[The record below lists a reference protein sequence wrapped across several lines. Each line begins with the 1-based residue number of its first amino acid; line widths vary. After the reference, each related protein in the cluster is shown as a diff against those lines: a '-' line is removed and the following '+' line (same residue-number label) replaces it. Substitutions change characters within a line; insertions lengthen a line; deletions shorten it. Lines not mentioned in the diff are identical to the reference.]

1 MERSN
6 GGSSRID
13 GKQGWVVVAAITTIL
28 TFTSGA
34 RLLPGIVLKPV
45 TTEFGWSRSELM
57 LAITINMVG
66 LSILQPFLGLATDRF
81 GARKI
86 LVGGTALLGL
96 MLLPLSRATT
106 LWQFYLLYGVVGAF
120 ALAAVSPVNVTSIV
134 SGWFERRR
142 GAALSISTSGSAFGQ
157 LMIVPAGTWLLTATT
172 WPNLYL
178 ILAVILLVVMT
189 PLSFVFVRSSGL
201 PATANS
207 SKRHIPE
214 DPDNNKSL
222 KLGEAIAG
230 SSFWLLAFG
239 FFVCGFTMA
248 FATAHFMAYADDMGM
263 ETTRAAD
270 IVAVTAIFS
279 IAGSFLLGIAA
290 DHFDRRFVLS
300 LTYGLRGLA
309 YVLLWLLPVGPLLFV
324 YAIVLGVSW
333 TATTPLTAA
342 ISADLY
348 GRKNIG
354 LIFGVMFSFMNIGFG
369 AGSFLDGL
377 VYDTFGSYHAALL
390 ANAALGLLA
399 ALAVIR
405 AGHEVSVQRP
415 DLARPSMPAVD
426 YGGLIVPAAGQRRSG
441 D

>member
-1 MERSN
+1 VERSN

-13 GKQGWVVVAAITTIL
+13 GKEGWIVVAAITTIL

-57 LAITINMVG
+57 LAISINMIG
-66 LSILQPFLGLATDRF
+66 LSILQPFLGLVTDRI
-81 GARKI
+81 GARKV

-96 MLLPLSRATT
+96 MLLPLSRADA

-157 LMIVPAGTWLLTATT
+157 LMVVPAGTWLLTMTS

-189 PLSFVFVRSSGL
+189 PLSLILVRSSGL
-201 PATANS
+201 PTRHIS
-207 SKRHIPE
+207 STRHIPT
-214 DPDNNKSL
+214 DLGNQKPL
-222 KLGEAIAG
+222 KLGEAVAG
-230 SSFWLLAFG
+230 STFWLLAFG

-263 ETTRAAD
+263 ATTRAAD
-270 IVAVTAIFS
+270 IIAVTAIFS
-279 IAGSFLLGIAA
+279 IAGSFLLGMAA
-290 DHFDRRFVLS
+290 DRFDRRFVLS
-300 LTYGLRGLA
+300 LTYGLRGIA
-309 YVLLWLLPVGPLLFV
+309 FALLWVLPVGPLLFV
-324 YAIVLGVSW
+324 YALVLGVSW

-342 ISADLY
+342 IAADRY
-348 GRKNIG
+348 GREHIG
-354 LIFGVMFSFMNIGFG
+354 LIFGMMFSFMNIGFG

-377 VYDTFGSYHAALL
+377 VYDTFGSYRAALL
-390 ANAALGLLA
+390 ANAVLGLLA
-399 ALAVIR
+399 AVAVIQVGR
-405 AGHEVSVQRP
+405 EHPVRNAE
-415 DLARPSMPAVD
+415 LALPSADFTGAVMPAV
-426 YGGLIVPAAGQRRSG
+426 LQRRSG